1 MAKNDV
7 TPKAKKPKKT
17 RWYTYMGQAFTI
29 SREAYSWA
37 PVAILAPLVLGIVI
51 GLIVGKVTGHWIL
64 WPLFFILLGIV
75 CSMYVLLQL
84 TKRASYARIAGMPG
98 ASAAVLDQIKRGW
111 IINPEPVRFNARS
124 QDMIFRAIGRP
135 GVVLIGDGNLGRT
148 RKLAEEER
156 TNLKRIIPSVPV
168 STIFVGEGEEQ
179 TPLLKLHATM
189 KKLPKKITNA
199 EVNAVNKR
207 LEAVKV
213 NTIGIPKGID
223 PTRARPDRKGMRG
236 K

>member
-17 RWYTYMGQAFTI
+17 RWYSYMGQAFTI

-37 PVAILAPLVLGIVI
+37 PFAILGPLVLGIVLGVVI
-51 GLIVGKVTGHWIL
+51 GIATGHWIL
-64 WPLFFILLGIV
+64 WPLFFILLGIIV
-75 CSMYVLLQL
+75 AMFILLQL
-84 TKRASYARIAGMPG
+84 TKRASYAKISGVPG

-135 GVVLIGDGNLGRT
+135 GVVLIADGNPGRT
-148 RKLAEEER
+148 RKLVEEER
-156 TNLKRIIPSVPV
+156 VSLKRIIPSVPI
-168 STIFVGEGEEQ
+168 SAIYVGEGENQ
-179 TPLLKLHATM
+179 TSLLKLQSAM
-189 KKLPKKITNA
+189 SKLPKKITNA
-199 EVNAVNKR
+199 EVNAVSKR

-213 NTIGIPKGID
+213 NNLGIPKGID
-223 PTRARPDRKGMRG
+223 PMRARPDRKSMRG
-236 K
+236 R